1 MDKKSIFVLKEIY
14 QKSLSFIYNE
24 NEIVSLWNIVVE
36 KVLNLSKIQ
45 QMVNQDTLVREED
58 EKRILAILEELK
70 TAKPIQ
76 YIFNESYFY
85 DLRFYVD
92 ESVLIPRP
100 ETEEL
105 VELILTD
112 LLKENLNESKL
123 NVLDIG
129 TGSGCIALALK
140 NNLPLATVSVMDVSD
155 SALLVAKKNAELN
168 KLDLK
173 IIKQNIL
180 ENDDWKNPPLDLVVS
195 NPPYIPFSEKKMM
208 ADNVL
213 NFEPHLALFTENDQA
228 LIFYK
233 EIADFTLKHVKKG
246 GFIYFEGNEFNTTN
260 LVNLLKQKGLQ
271 NVIVHKDLSG
281 KERMVKATV

>member
-1 MDKKSIFVLKEIY
+1 MDKKSISVLKGIY
-14 QKSLSFIYNE
+14 QKSLTSIYNE

-58 EKRILAILEELK
+58 EKRILAILDELK

-105 VELILTD
+105 LELILTD

-140 NNLPLATVSVMDVSD
+140 NNLPFANVYAMDVSD
-155 SALLVAKKNAELN
+155 SALLVAQKNAELN

-195 NPPYIPFSEKKMM
+195 NPPYIPFSEKNLM

-228 LIFYK
+228 LIFYEK
-233 EIADFTLKHVKKG
+233 IADFTLKHVKKG

>member
-140 NNLPLATVSVMDVSD
+140 NNLPLATVSAMDVSD